1 MDINFQQIVTDMDIL
16 FTINNKRI
24 IIEKKRKDNNE
35 LTQQS
40 INHTADWMIVV
51 GKLNA
56 TYLFRYKN
64 EEETEA
70 ENT

>member
-40 INHTADWMIVV
+40 ISHTAD
-51 GKLNA
+51 
-56 TYLFRYKN
+56 
-64 EEETEA
+64 
-70 ENT
+70 